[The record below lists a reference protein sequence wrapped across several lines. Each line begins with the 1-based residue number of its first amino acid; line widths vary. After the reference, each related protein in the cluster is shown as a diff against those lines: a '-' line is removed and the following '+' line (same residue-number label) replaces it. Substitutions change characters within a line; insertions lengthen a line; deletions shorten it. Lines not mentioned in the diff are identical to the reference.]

1 MISPDHRDDEV
12 EHLRERIK
20 MLEAENT
27 DLKLRSAFMKQRLDE
42 LEAELRANDP
52 TCADPEP
59 VSTDAVPNESK

>member
-1 MISPDHRDDEV
+1 
-12 EHLRERIK
+12 